1 MTTQAISSYTTV
13 RNNPGELTLT
23 LAQQRIILNVLGY
36 AIKHNDNITS
46 WSTEVELFDLMSEAY
61 KAQLEALAAD
71 IEYQQK
77 YAVERQSGRDMLEAR
92 EKKDVA

>member
-1 MTTQAISSYTTV
+1 MTTQTISSYTTV

-23 LAQQRIILNVLGY
+23 LSQQRTILNVLCY
-36 AIKHNDNITS
+36 AIKNNDNITS
-46 WSTEVELFDLMSEAY
+46 WSAEVELFDLMEAAY

-77 YAVERQSGRDMLEAR
+77 YAVERQSGREMLEAR
-92 EKKDVA
+92 EKKDAA

>member
-1 MTTQAISSYTTV
+1 MTNQIISSYTSV

-23 LAQQRIILNVLGY
+23 LAQQRTILNVLGY
-36 AIKHNDNITS
+36 AIKHNDNLTS
-46 WSTEVELFDLMSEAY
+46 WSCEVELFDLLSEAY

-71 IEYQQK
+71 IEYQQR
-77 YAVERQSGRDMLEAR
+77 YAVERQSGRELYEAR

>member
-1 MTTQAISSYTTV
+1 MTNQTIPAYSSV

-23 LAQQRIILNVLGY
+23 LQQQRTILNVLGY
-36 AIKHNDNITS
+36 AIKHNDNVTS
-46 WSTEVELFDLMSEAY
+46 WSPEVELFDLMSAAY

-71 IEYQQK
+71 IEYQQQ
-77 YAVERQSGRDMLEAR
+77 YNVERLSGRDLIDTR

>member
-1 MTTQAISSYTTV
+1 MTNQTISSYTTV

-23 LAQQRIILNVLGY
+23 LAQQRTILNVLGY
-36 AIKHNDNITS
+36 AIKHNDNVTS
-46 WSTEVELFDLMSEAY
+46 WSPEVELFDLMEAAY
-61 KAQLEALAAD
+61 KAQLDALAAD

-77 YAVERQSGRDMLEAR
+77 YAVERQSGRDLLEAR

>member
-1 MTTQAISSYTTV
+1 MTTQTISSYTTV

-23 LAQQRIILNVLGY
+23 LSQQRTILNVLCY
-36 AIKHNDNITS
+36 AIKNNDSITS
-46 WSTEVELFDLMSEAY
+46 WSSEVELFDLMEAAY

-77 YAVERQSGRDMLEAR
+77 YAVERQSGREMLEAR
-92 EKKDVA
+92 EKKDAA